1 MTKDELLDLAYKC
14 LSHFSDG
21 RADEFYPAFWEIDR
35 FCAMLKQRRVELPDP
50 FSTNEIE
57 S

>member
-50 FSTNEIE
+50 FSTNEVE
-57 S
+57 A